1 MNKKKQ
7 EEIPLEEMI
16 SATDMV
22 ELKRDMQ
29 SAQVTDWLQKNQQ
42 QLIAGAVVFVLLL
55 VGFSLWQE
63 QQRTIKGSAALL
75 YMKAVNTA
83 DETERG
89 FLLDSVI
96 KDYAETGYAT
106 LAKLRKAASKD
117 AAVKQTYLETLISSH
132 GAPEL
137 AWQAR
142 LDLAELHID
151 NGQLEAAEIV
161 LEERLGKQYEQAR
174 FYLLSRLASDN
185 QEKADLIQ
193 KSLDAE
199 SFDNDLVAELE
210 AELALLRA
218 AK

>member
-1 MNKKKQ
+1 MSEKKQ
-7 EEIPLEEMI
+7 EDTPVEEHI
-16 SATDMV
+16 SANDMI

-42 QLIAGAVVFVLLL
+42 QLIAGAVVFVLAL

-75 YMKAVNTA
+75 YMKASNTTDA
-83 DETERG
+83 AERG

-106 LAKLRKAASKD
+106 LAKLKKTTAQD
-117 AAVKQTYLETLISSH
+117 AAVKQANLEALINAK

-142 LDLAELHID
+142 LDLAELHIA
-151 NGQLEAAEIV
+151 NGQSEEAAKI
-161 LEERLGKQYEQAR
+161 LESRLGKQYEQAR
-174 FYLLSRLASDN
+174 FYLLSRITTDAN
-185 QEKADLIQ
+185 AKTELIQ

-199 SFDNDLVAELE
+199 SHDNDLVAELE

-218 AK
+218 EK